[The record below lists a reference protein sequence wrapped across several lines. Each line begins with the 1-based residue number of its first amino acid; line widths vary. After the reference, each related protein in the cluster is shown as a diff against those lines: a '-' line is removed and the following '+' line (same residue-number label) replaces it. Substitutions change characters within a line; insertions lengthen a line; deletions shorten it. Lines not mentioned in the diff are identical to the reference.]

1 MVRAHAGKLSTRS
14 GNHNSTGNLRGR
26 GHYLRDIIVTATCA
40 AICGAENWGEVEC
53 FGKAKQPW
61 LRKLLRLP
69 NGIPSQE
76 AIGNVFE
83 LLDTQQLREDFG
95 YWLMGV
101 GEVSRQCSET
111 FSEDVLR
118 RKHQKDLALGSID
131 VVSIW
136 NTNNGLAL
144 GQNVVHGKSNADT
157 AIPELLSRMELSS
170 CIVTLDTV
178 GCQRSI
184 PQQIMNQ
191 GADYALAIKASQ
203 GRLHQNIR
211 DSFSSAKRTDWND
224 LDAEYAET
232 VERSST
238 GVEKRRCWSIFQE
251 SELARIQARRDW
263 PGLRC
268 VAMVQAERGLG
279 ERSDGE
285 CRYYI
290 SSLPGDA
297 FQLVRAVRDQWE
309 IGNDVHWLLDISRLD
324 GGKRRRRENGE
335 RNMAL
340 LHDLTLDMI
349 NAEGSPGAAEIKR
362 KRAGWD
368 DEFLR
373 RVLSR

>member
-1 MVRAHAGKLSTRS
+1 MVRAHAGKPSSRS

-26 GHYLRDIIVTATCA
+26 SHYLRDIIVTATCA

-53 FGKAKQPW
+53 FGKAKHPW
-61 LRKLLRLP
+61 LRNLLRLP
-69 NGIPSQE
+69 NGIPSQS

-83 LLDTQQLREDFG
+83 LLDTQQLREDFEC
-95 YWLMGV
+95 WLMGV
-101 GEVSRQCSET
+101 GEVSRECSEA
-111 FSEDVLR
+111 FNEDVLYK
-118 RKHQKDLALGSID
+118 KHQRDIALGGID
-131 VVSIW
+131 MVSVW
-136 NTNNGLAL
+136 GTNNGVAL

-170 CIVTLDTV
+170 CIVALDTI
-178 GCQRSI
+178 GCQRRI
-184 PQQIMNQ
+184 PQQIVNQ

-211 DSFSSAKRTDWND
+211 DSFTSAKRSDWED
-224 LDAEYAET
+224 LDAEYAEI
-232 VERSST
+232 VARSSN

-251 SELARIQARRDW
+251 SELARIQAHRDW
-263 PGLRC
+263 PGLRS

-279 ERSDGE
+279 QRSDGE

-324 GGKRRRRENGE
+324 GGKRRRTENGE

-340 LHDLTLDMI
+340 IHDLTLDMI
-349 NAEGSPGAAEIKR
+349 NAEGSPGGAEVKR